1 MVSQFHPPLIIF
13 ILLIVFS
20 LVAALLA
27 GYEMAGARRSWIHII
42 VFSLT
47 MAMTIHVILD
57 VEYPRIG
64 FIRIDQTDQ
73 VLIDLRESMN

>member
-1 MVSQFHPPLIIF
+1 MIIF

-27 GYEMAGARRSWIHII
+27 GYEMAEGSRSWVHII
-42 VFSLT
+42 GFSLVL
-47 MAMTIHVILD
+47 AMTVYVILD

-73 VLIDLRESMN
+73 VLTDLRKSMN